1 MQLQHPVQTYM
12 RNASLFLLSPVMAFA
27 VLLGGCARNEAR
39 DDLETL
45 VFSVDSTL
53 LGGESLVLED
63 NGVAVGFP
71 AGWLPLEASAVARLD
86 SAAHVV
92 IGADA
97 PVQQCL
103 SARTDSTGQSIFA
116 LTAIKTRDTAVVARL
131 LDRYAAATAQGSE
144 VRRTRFRTGDF
155 IVSQLLVMNDDLVVF
170 RMIYTSEGASA
181 AVQLDW
187 YVART
192 HYEALVH
199 TIESVAGSVRRLPT
213 NHTQGDAS

>member
-1 MQLQHPVQTYM
+1 MRFATLQWIPI
-12 RNASLFLLSPVMAFA
+12 LPLLIA
-27 VLLGGCARNEAR
+27 VLIGGCARNEPR
-39 DDLETL
+39 DEVETL

-53 LGGESLVLED
+53 MAENFVLED
-63 NGVAVGFP
+63 NGIAVGFP
-71 AGWLPLEASAVARLD
+71 AGWVPLEAPAVARLD

-92 IGADA
+92 IGEDA

-103 SARTDSTGQSIFA
+103 TARSDSSGQSIFA

-131 LDRYAAATAQGSE
+131 LDRYAEAAAAQGIE
-144 VRRTRFRTGDF
+144 MRRTRFRTGDF
-155 IVSQLLVMNDDLVVF
+155 IVSQLLVMSADLVVF
-170 RMIYTSEGASA
+170 RMIFTSEGATA

-187 YVART
+187 YVARS
-192 HYEALVH
+192 HYETLVH

>member
-1 MQLQHPVQTYM
+1 M
-12 RNASLFLLSPVMAFA
+12 RIVSLLWLSPVMAL
-27 VLLGGCARNEAR
+27 VMLLGGCARNEAR
-39 DDLETL
+39 DDVETL

-63 NGVAVGFP
+63 NGIAVGFP

-92 IGADA
+92 IGDDA

-103 SARTDSTGQSIFA
+103 SARSDSTGRSIFA
-116 LTAIKTRDTAVVARL
+116 LTAIKTRDTASVARL
-131 LDRYAAATAQGSE
+131 LDRYAEAAAAPGME
-144 VRRTRFRTGDF
+144 MRRTRFRSGDF
-155 IVSQLLVMNDDLVVF
+155 IVSQLLVMSADLVVF

-187 YVART
+187 YVARSE
-192 HYEALVH
+192 YEALVH
-199 TIESVAGSVRRLPT
+199 TIESVAGSVRRFPP

>member
-1 MQLQHPVQTYM
+1 MRFATLQWIPFLPVLT
-12 RNASLFLLSPVMAFA
+12 A
-27 VLLGGCARNEAR
+27 VLIGGCARNEPR
-39 DDLETL
+39 DAVETL

-53 LGGESLVLED
+53 MGGESLVLED

-86 SAAHVV
+86 SAAHIV
-92 IGADA
+92 IGDDA

-116 LTAIKTRDTAVVARL
+116 LTAIKTRDTAAVARL
-131 LDRYAAATAQGSE
+131 LDRYAGAAVAPGVE
-144 VRRTRFRTGDF
+144 MRRARFRSGAF
-155 IVSQLLVMNDDLVVF
+155 IVSQLLVMSADLVVF

-187 YVART
+187 YVARAQ
-192 HYEALVH
+192 YEALVR

-213 NHTQGDAS
+213 NHSQGDAS

>member
-1 MQLQHPVQTYM
+1 M
-12 RNASLFLLSPVMAFA
+12 RIVSLLWLSPFMALA
-27 VLLGGCARNEAR
+27 MLLVGCARNEAR
-39 DDLETL
+39 GDVETL

-53 LGGESLVLED
+53 MDGETLVLED

-86 SAAHVV
+86 SAAHLV

-116 LTAIKTRDTAVVARL
+116 LTAIKTRDTAAVSRL
-131 LDRYAAATAQGSE
+131 LDRYAAAAAQGTQI
-144 VRRTRFRTGDF
+144 RRTRFRTGDF
-155 IVSQLLVMNDDLVVF
+155 IVSQLLVMNADLVVF

-187 YVART
+187 YVARSQ
-192 HYEALVH
+192 YEALVH

>member
-1 MQLQHPVQTYM
+1 M
-12 RNASLFLLSPVMAFA
+12 RIVSLLWLSPVMALA
-27 VLLGGCARNEAR
+27 MLLAGCARNEAR
-39 DDLETL
+39 GDVETL

-53 LGGESLVLED
+53 MDGETLVLED

-71 AGWLPLEASAVARLD
+71 AGWLPLEASSVARLD
-86 SAAHVV
+86 SAAHLV

-97 PVQQCL
+97 PMQQCL

-116 LTAIKTRDTAVVARL
+116 LTAIKTRDTAAVSRL
-131 LDRYAAATAQGSE
+131 LDRYAAAAAQGTHI
-144 VRRTRFRTGDF
+144 RRTRFRTGDF
-155 IVSQLLVMNDDLVVF
+155 IVSQLLVMSADLVIF

-187 YVART
+187 YVARSQ
-192 HYEALVH
+192 YEALVH